1 MPSAADLNS
10 VAILGA
16 GTAVAVGSSGNI
28 MRSTDG
34 GQTWTRRYDSPES
47 SLNFESVDFTPDGV
61 GVAVSSSGLAL
72 KTEDGGW
79 TWERIRES

>member
-28 MRSTDG
+28 IRSTDG
-34 GQTWTRRYDSPES
+34 GRTWIKIASPVNETLNAIASVGGDGAIAVGWRGAIIGTLDGGQTW
-47 SLNFESVDFTPDGV
+47 
-61 GVAVSSSGLAL
+61 
-72 KTEDGGW
+72 
-79 TWERIRES
+79 IRGS